1 MASSATVAQAL
12 SGQVPGW
19 LEIRPSV
26 ATTRHSA
33 HVSLPDRADNV
44 KVGQPVILPQ
54 LSKVTAPSEPASVR
68 CTETLP
74 NSALNSCIGDCEHS
88 DALAVSTHQPFDQD
102 KPDLR
107 RETRSLRL
115 TDSERAVVSEMRSS
129 AAACRRRCSVNKRE
143 NEGAARDAITESTA
157 RAARTSGNVTPLSLV
172 ATKVSPQR
180 CHKTANAPLHCQG
193 IMCHQ
198 PPAASRLSA

>member
-1 MASSATVAQAL
+1 M
-12 SGQVPGW
+12 
-19 LEIRPSV
+19 
-26 ATTRHSA
+26 
-33 HVSLPDRADNV
+33 
-44 KVGQPVILPQ
+44 
-54 LSKVTAPSEPASVR
+54 R

-107 RETRSLRL
+107 RETLSLRL

-172 ATKVSPQR
+172 ATKVLPLR
-180 CHKTANAPLHCQG
+180 CHRTANVPLHC
-193 IMCHQ
+193 
-198 PPAASRLSA
+198 